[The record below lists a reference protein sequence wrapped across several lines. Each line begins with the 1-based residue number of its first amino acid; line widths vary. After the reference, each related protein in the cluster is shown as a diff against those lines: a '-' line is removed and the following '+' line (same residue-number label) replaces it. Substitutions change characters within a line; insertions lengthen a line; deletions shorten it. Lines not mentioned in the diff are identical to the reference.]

1 YENLLLIICSHS
13 NDSLRGPQF
22 CEYVE
27 SSLKEKLQNE
37 IEKLGDVEYM
47 HINPLKW
54 LDSENCP
61 EKLKGKN
68 EKLEASLCTIWVA
81 ANYQKNSKEDFEMET
96 KEVSNDFVLGFKY
109 LKGNELE
116 NIIPKSGKDK
126 GGDK

>member
-1 YENLLLIICSHS
+1 MLIICSHS

-27 SSLKEKLQNE
+27 SSFKEKLQNE

-68 EKLEASLCTIWVA
+68 VKLEVILL
-81 ANYQKNSKEDFEMET
+81 D
-96 KEVSNDFVLGFKY
+96 
-109 LKGNELE
+109 
-116 NIIPKSGKDK
+116 
-126 GGDK
+126 

>member
-1 YENLLLIICSHS
+1 MKFGSEKLNYLDEEISKESSIGIIKQKSLKWLGNDKTFVEQYENLLLIICSHS

-37 IEKLGDVEYM
+37 IEKLGDVENM

-68 EKLEASLCTIWVA
+68 EKLEVILL
-81 ANYQKNSKEDFEMET
+81 D
-96 KEVSNDFVLGFKY
+96 
-109 LKGNELE
+109 
-116 NIIPKSGKDK
+116 
-126 GGDK
+126 